1 MGQEPFNITVFSIG
15 DHLDTSSVKTAG
27 QYIVLHHLVRPLT
40 SYTPEGLIQ
49 GELLK
54 SWKVKESG
62 KRYILKINL
71 NQKWS
76 DGSSITVQDVEKSLR
91 RQIKLNTAIHFN
103 FSSIEKLGVIS
114 NDELEIVLKN
124 RNVLFIRELAFP
136 EFGVVKENSDGSM
149 NLKVTSGA
157 YSVKEFNDKGVL
169 LSRNKYF
176 DSFQDGAPDNVFFS
190 SEAPSEVIK
199 SLDSKDKDFVLTYF
213 MTDEQLEKYSQKD
226 GYSFYRPHIG
236 YSYFLNIN
244 PQSRTLERRT
254 LVALLQMTLNG
265 DFAAALGDELPKW
278 QKQSNFIFLMG

>member
-1 MGQEPFNITVFSIG
+1 
-15 DHLDTSSVKTAG
+15 
-27 QYIVLHHLVRPLT
+27 
-40 SYTPEGLIQ
+40 
-49 GELLK
+49 
-54 SWKVKESG
+54 
-62 KRYILKINL
+62 
-71 NQKWS
+71 
-76 DGSSITVQDVEKSLR
+76 
-91 RQIKLNTAIHFN
+91 N

-244 PQSRTLERRT
+244 PQSKTLERRS

-278 QKQSNFIFLMG
+278 QKAKQLYLPDGLGRPSDKEIQEVWNEIQELSKKEKEKVKSGQVLHILGPASFPFIELVKSSF